1 MQRLDLSSRQFLGDR
16 DKPHQSVE
24 LALSCVDRRVAFP
37 IRKYVHLWSIV
48 YFCSFAFSS
57 LFPLASIA
65 LVKDPRRKPL
75 SSRTGTLNIRA
86 TSTIENRFL
95 PILSFVFAGV
105 FWLFWFWLVV
115 YRRAQH
121 QQFRPIV
128 ALRKLSKSVPSLD
141 LPLDSLRQPLIGQ
154 ALVGTSADH
163 TVEPVHGTALDV
175 AVVQTEG
182 KFVNISAKMLMTNL
196 VIDTSD
202 PALECPVT
210 AHACE
215 RGEFNHGL

>member
-1 MQRLDLSSRQFLGDR
+1 MSLIFKGGKHCLAISVPATLIAWLSHGCSLIPVIF
-16 DKPHQSVE
+16 SV
-24 LALSCVDRRVAFP
+24 
-37 IRKYVHLWSIV
+37 
-48 YFCSFAFSS
+48 SS
-57 LFPLASIA
+57 LSAGAS
-65 LVKDPRRKPL
+65 LPSL
-75 SSRTGTLNIRA
+75 S
-86 TSTIENRFL
+86 
-95 PILSFVFAGV
+95 
-105 FWLFWFWLVV
+105 WQVV
-115 YRRAQH
+115 YRQGRH
-121 QQFRPIV
+121 QRFRPIF
-128 ALRKLSKSVPSLD
+128 ALLGLSESVPSLD
-141 LPLDSLRQPLIGQ
+141 LLPDSLRQPLIGQ